1 MSRFNQTG
9 YVARFT
15 REKGKPDT
23 TLDVVGWH
31 PETGD
36 ALVVDTATG
45 RLRAANGVRGFT
57 RLDAVD
63 TIVGTLPAEGWRS
76 MRSRPAG
83 APAVVEPIAGW
94 VVTGDGY
101 AYPITVHTI
110 EMYGTT
116 ITGEPREIEGAEL
129 LPPGQ
134 EPPDRGPAV
143 RAV

>member
-45 RLRAANGVRGFT
+45 QLRAAGGVRGFV

-63 TIVGTLPAEGWRS
+63 TIVGTLPAEGWRAVWW
-76 MRSRPAG
+76 RDG
-83 APAVVEPIAGW
+83 AQAVVEPIAGW
-94 VVTGDGY
+94 VVTGDGC
-101 AYPITVHTI
+101 AYPIGVDAG
-110 EMYGTT
+110 EMYGDA
-116 ITGEPREIEGAEL
+116 ITGLPGEIEGVEL
-129 LPPGQ
+129 LPPGR
-134 EPPDRGPAV
+134 ELPDADPAV
-143 RAV
+143 RAA